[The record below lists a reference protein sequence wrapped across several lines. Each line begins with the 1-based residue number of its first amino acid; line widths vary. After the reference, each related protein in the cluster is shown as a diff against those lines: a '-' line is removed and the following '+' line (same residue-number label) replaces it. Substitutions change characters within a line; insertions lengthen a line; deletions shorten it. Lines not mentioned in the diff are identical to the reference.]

1 MKGMPGLYYAEG
13 VGDSPRWVGSV
24 LYMDGETAEV
34 RQRYLQEDA
43 EPPAPEAPD
52 GAPRPPNRR
61 RPTLLAVAVLV
72 GALAVGSFT
81 AVNLFPA
88 QATVAPAAGAGATA
102 WSGPLGR
109 IDDRGSIAGAGATA
123 WSGPLG
129 R

>member
-13 VGDSPRWVGSV
+13 VGDRPRWVGSV
-24 LYMDGETAEV
+24 LYMDSETAEV

-43 EPPAPEAPD
+43 EPPAPEASD

-61 RPTLLAVAVLV
+61 RPTLLAVAALV

-88 QATVAPAAGAGATA
+88 QATLAPVARAVDTA
-102 WSGPLGR
+102 WSGPWGVER
-109 IDDRGSIAGAGATA
+109 AHG
-123 WSGPLG
+123 GP
-129 R
+129 